1 MIEKTISINN
11 QNSNNWNPDQEGQRF
26 KEFLSVIKKENQSLN
41 ENKISDQSSRIISQ
55 CMNPYSKV
63 EKYSSAGLVIGQ
75 VQSGKTLSMTAVTA
89 MAQDNGY
96 GIVIV
101 MSGSV
106 SPLSNQTAKRL
117 VDDLKSRKIDKI
129 INNPKDNWSDQ
140 DTQRVGRFL
149 DTFNNPS
156 VPKEM
161 QKTLLIVTHKN
172 PAKIGTLTKVFS
184 KNYERVK
191 NIPTLIIDDECDHHS
206 LNGKDYLNAVEK
218 LTEKQRERNDEIY
231 RVNIGD
237 TWEKLSEEF
246 GVSIDY
252 LKDINNVSNNN
263 EPKVDS
269 WILIDE
275 IETITFKT
283 INNLRDTFDL
293 HTYLGY
299 TATPQALTVID
310 QANKLKPD
318 FVEPLEPGDGYTGL
332 DTFFPKSKK
341 DFSHENSIYINDL
354 EDDLNEIIS
363 DNYKPESFTTAVH
376 IFLIGVG
383 VGYMKKENFE
393 KNKNRSM
400 IIHPHN
406 ETSAH
411 VKFHKYTKSVLDELK
426 NGLSLNPLDNAYKET
441 KESLKKSY
449 DILKSKNAPKDLPEF
464 NEELIKNVAF
474 ASHNTLLS
482 EFNAREP
489 GSRIQEVNWDDEYSV
504 ILVGGVGLERGY
516 TVKGLTVSYLSRS
529 AGGKQKDTLLQ
540 RARFF
545 GYHEK
550 YKDYV
555 QIYLQK
561 DMQRHY
567 QTISES
573 NSNLFKSII
582 KFKLEKP
589 NANFKDWIPEYI
601 ATNTSELKLTRKG
614 VQRRNKILN
623 YNSNYPL
630 INRSNHL
637 LTDNE
642 LKINQGLFER
652 LIKLTNNSLKPLK
665 DFENLQTKYKEWAK
679 RRSIYISTAM
689 NMKNLSELINELKFH
704 SSEEK
709 EYLLSKINFNL
720 YAKSENE
727 EISSRICPIIFM
739 NYKSEDSKDKERHNL
754 PNSLKINPHAGKNTK
769 YNRHDQRTYD
779 LFPGDRMIHHDFLT
793 GEISPNSDKNIGK
806 TYASIQIYNFDKVH
820 CGGKVI
826 ENVPYFNIYPASD
839 LWVDMT
845 RVE

>member
-1 MIEKTISINN
+1 MKENTVTIDN
-11 QNSNNWNPDQEGQRF
+11 QNSKNWNPNQEGQRF
-26 KEFLSVIKKENQSLN
+26 KEFLSIKKKENQSL
-41 ENKISDQSSRIISQ
+41 EEDKISEQSSQILSQ
-55 CMNPYSKV
+55 CMNPSLKV
-63 EKYSSAGLVIGQ
+63 DKFSSAGLVIGQ
-75 VQSGKTLSMTAVTA
+75 VQSGKTLSMTAVSA

-129 INNPKDNWSDQ
+129 INNPKDSWSDQ
-140 DTQRVGRFL
+140 DTQRVARFL

-156 VPKEM
+156 IPKER

-172 PAKIGTLTKVFS
+172 PAKINKLTEIFAKD
-184 KNYERVK
+184 NRIK

-206 LNGKDYLNAVEK
+206 LNSKDYLNAVEK
-218 LTEKQRERNDEIY
+218 LTEKQREKNDEIY
-231 RVNIGD
+231 KVNIGD
-237 TWEKLSEEF
+237 TWEKLSEEY
-246 GVSIDY
+246 GVSVDY
-252 LKDINNVSNNN
+252 LKEINNINNN
-263 EPKVDS
+263 DEPTVDS
-269 WILIDE
+269 WILKDE
-275 IETITFKT
+275 IETITFET
-283 INNLRDTFDL
+283 INDLRSIFDL

-318 FVEPLEPGDGYTGL
+318 FVEPLQPGNGYTGL
-332 DTFFPKSKK
+332 DTFFPKSNEK
-341 DFSHENSIYINDL
+341 FSHENSVHINDL
-354 EDDLNEIIS
+354 EDDLNELIS
-363 DNYKPESFTTAVH
+363 DNYKPESFVTAVH
-376 IFLIGVG
+376 IFLIGVA
-383 VGYMKKENFE
+383 VGYMKKEDAETYN
-393 KNKNRSM
+393 NRSM

-406 ETSAH
+406 ETNAH
-411 VKFHKYTKSVLDELK
+411 IKFFGYTKGVLDELK
-426 NGLSLNPLDNAYKET
+426 NGLSLNPLDNAYIET
-441 KESLKKSY
+441 KEHLRKSY
-449 DILKSKNAPKDLPEF
+449 DILKSKNAPKDLPDF
-464 NEELIKNVAF
+464 DEELINNIEYA
-474 ASHNTLLS
+474 ANNTLLL
-482 EFNAREP
+482 EFNARVN
-489 GSRIQEVNWDDEYSV
+489 RIDEVNWDDEYSV

-550 YKDYV
+550 YKDYI

-573 NSNLFKSII
+573 NENLFNSIT

-623 YNSNYPL
+623 YASNDPL

-642 LKINQGLFER
+642 LKTNQQLYKR
-652 LIKLTNNSLKPLK
+652 LLELTSNSLVHLK
-665 DFENLQTKYKEWAK
+665 DFKNLKPEYKEWAK
-679 RRSIYISTAM
+679 NRSIYLSTGM
-689 NMKNLSELINELKFH
+689 NMKDLFELIKELKFH
-704 SSEEK
+704 SSELK
-709 EYLLSKINFNL
+709 EYLLSKTNFEL
-720 YAKSENE
+720 YAKSEIKD
-727 EISSRICPIIFM
+727 ISSRICPIFFM
-739 NYKSEDSKDKERHNL
+739 NYRSEDDKDKVRHNL
-754 PNSLKINPHAGKNTK
+754 KNSFKINPHSGKNEN
-769 YNRHDQRTYD
+769 YNKHDQRTYN
-779 LFPGDRMIHHDFLT
+779 LFPGDRMIHHDFVT
-793 GEISPNSDKNIGK
+793 GQVSPELDKNIGK
-806 TYASIQIYNFDKVH
+806 IYASIQIYNFDKVH
-820 CGGKVI
+820 CKGKVI
-826 ENVPYFNIYPASD
+826 EKVPYFNFYPASD